1 MWAIELMKQKLKTF
15 LKIFQKSVDNLKN
28 LLYYIN
34 IEKRN
39 EEKTMKIIGTF
50 KTALGTETTYG
61 FQANDVLHAE
71 ERAQE
76 IAKAFG
82 WTLLTWN

>member
-1 MWAIELMKQKLKTF
+1 
-15 LKIFQKSVDNLKN
+15 
-28 LLYYIN
+28 
-34 IEKRN
+34 
-39 EEKTMKIIGTF
+39 MKIIGAF

-61 FQANDVLHAE
+61 FQANDVFQAE